1 MSDLQ
6 DFLASY
12 VNRSADGTVDVQGT
26 HMKFTQDL
34 HAFLQAEK
42 SDNEVIA
49 QAVGKVW
56 KDRQGVKTLGM
67 QALIHYTME
76 NLKVDPQ
83 NYNLIKDR
91 VYAYI
96 RNNTRLFKIGKGKGG
111 GVSLLE
117 QEGSGSNTQVPQ
129 GSTSAPPKSGSI
141 QPKLATG

>member
-6 DFLASY
+6 DFLVSY
-12 VNRSADGTVDVQGT
+12 VQRSNDGTVDVQST

-34 HAFLQAEK
+34 HAFIQAEK

-49 QAVGKVW
+49 QAVAKVW
-56 KDRQGVKTLGM
+56 RDRQGTKTLGM

-83 NYNLIKDR
+83 NYNLIKER

-117 QEGSGSNTQVPQ
+117 QEGLSTQVPQ
-129 GSTSAPPKSGSI
+129 GASSTPPKSGSI